1 MNAIT
6 TPISFASAY
15 RQLRPAQKAFVDAYV
30 ADVERDAARNNE
42 RISLALHRA
51 IPANVVEA
59 SRGMLDVPLVRAA
72 IAERIN
78 DLAAASELT
87 VHRVIKE
94 LMGITF
100 ASIGD
105 YMQIGEDGQPY
116 FDLTK
121 ATPEQLAAIKSI
133 KVEETG
139 DGLSRPKKRKFEFV
153 LHDKLGGAKM
163 LGDYMGL
170 LQPDNP
176 FWRQDQ
182 ARPAGM
188 GDRATLPADTSAD
201 AAGDAYAAMI
211 NG

>member
-6 TPISFASAY
+6 APISFASAY

-30 ADVERDAARNNE
+30 ADVERDAARKGE
-42 RISLALHRA
+42 RISLALYRT
-51 IPANVVEA
+51 IPADVVEA
-59 SRGMLDVPLVRAA
+59 SRGMLDIPLVRAA

-78 DLAAASELT
+78 ELAAASELT
-87 VHRVIKE
+87 VHRVVKE
-94 LMGITF
+94 LMGVAF

-105 YMQIGEDGQPY
+105 YMQVGEDGQPY
-116 FDLTK
+116 FDLAT

-139 DGLSRPKKRKFEFV
+139 DGMSRPKKRKFEFV
-153 LHDKLGGAKM
+153 LHDKLGGIKM
-163 LGDYMGL
+163 LAEFMGM

-176 FWRQDQ
+176 FWRAEQ
-182 ARPAGM
+182 ARPAGV
-188 GDRATLPADTSAD
+188 GALPAHVTAD
-201 AAGDAYAAMI
+201 GAGDAYAAMI